1 MGPVRAEVMWQAV
14 RDALEAVASE
24 GDRRLRVLDVGGGTG
39 GDAVRLAAEGHEVIV
54 IDPSPDALA
63 ALARRADDA
72 GVSLTQVLGDTGDL
86 ADHVDEG
93 TIDLVLCHGVV
104 EHVDD
109 PVLALQQVARTLAPS
124 GRLSIVVPGRVS
136 AAIGRAI
143 AGDFAGAQAL
153 VERPVAHWV
162 PDEHGPR
169 RYFSEELD
177 ALLAAAGF
185 RPAATRGLRVFA
197 DLVPSAVVDVEPGA
211 REALFA
217 VESAARERHEFAA
230 CSGGLQQIACLE
242 LS

>member
-14 RDALEAVASE
+14 RDALEAAATDE
-24 GDRRLRVLDVGGGTG
+24 DRPLRVLDIGGGTG
-39 GDAVRLAAEGHEVIV
+39 GDAVRVAAEGHEVV
-54 IDPSPDALA
+54 VVDPSPDALA

-72 GVSLTQVLGDTGDL
+72 GVPISQLLGDTEDL
-86 ADHVDEG
+86 AEHIESAS
-93 TIDLVLCHGVV
+93 IDLVLCHGVV

-109 PVLALQQVARTLAPS
+109 PVTALREVARTLAPS

-136 AAIGRAI
+136 AAIARAV
-143 AGDFAGAQAL
+143 AGDFQAAQAL
-153 VERPVAHWV
+153 VERPVAHWD

-197 DLVPSAVVDVEPGA
+197 DLVPSAVVDVETGA
-211 REALFA
+211 RESLFA
-217 VESAARERHEFAA
+217 LERAARERHEFAA